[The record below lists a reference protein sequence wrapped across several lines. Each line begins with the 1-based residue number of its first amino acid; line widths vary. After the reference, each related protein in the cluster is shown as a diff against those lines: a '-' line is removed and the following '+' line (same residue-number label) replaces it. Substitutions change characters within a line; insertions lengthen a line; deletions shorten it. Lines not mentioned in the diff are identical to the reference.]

1 MNAVEIVQDKG
12 PCGPQANAC
21 FKTAGSAKMMDSRF
35 EAVMSRTEYA
45 ELFADINRRIEREV
59 ISSFACYNNRSRTNQ
74 NGVRDLYFLSEFQ
87 SFLKV

>member
-21 FKTAGSAKMMDSRF
+21 FKTAGSAEMMDSRF
-35 EAVMSRTEYA
+35 EAVMSHTEYA

-59 ISSFACYNNRSRTNQ
+59 ISSWPVIIIGQGRIKMGCGIST
-74 NGVRDLYFLSEFQ
+74 S
-87 SFLKV
+87 